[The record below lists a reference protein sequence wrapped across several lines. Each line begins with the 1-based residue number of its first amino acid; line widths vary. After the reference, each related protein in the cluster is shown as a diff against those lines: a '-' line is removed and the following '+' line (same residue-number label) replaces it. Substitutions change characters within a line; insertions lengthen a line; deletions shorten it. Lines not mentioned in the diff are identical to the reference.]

1 MGARDVKEGYSNL
14 SELKSPEFRYADCG
28 YFIRLVSLVIG
39 GVFTLWPG
47 KVQDIRLSNY
57 FSSVETHRAF
67 IKGCGFI
74 LLGIA
79 AASLLAVIVSD

>member
-1 MGARDVKEGYSNL
+1 MRTAAILFG
-14 SELKSPEFRYADCG
+14 
-28 YFIRLVSLVIG
+28 LVSLVIG
-39 GVFTLWPG
+39 GVLTLWPG
-47 KVQDIRLSNY
+47 KVQDIRLSNF

-74 LLGIA
+74 LLGLA